1 MKTVGGELKRACGEL
16 VRIGGELERTVGLNG
31 MKRMEGVEGD
41 GRGVGKDGWS
51 WIG

>member
-1 MKTVGGELKRACGEL
+1 MKTVGGELKRAGGQLE
-16 VRIGGELERTVGLNG
+16 RIGGELEKTVGLKW
-31 MKRMEGVEGD
+31 MKRMEGVDGD